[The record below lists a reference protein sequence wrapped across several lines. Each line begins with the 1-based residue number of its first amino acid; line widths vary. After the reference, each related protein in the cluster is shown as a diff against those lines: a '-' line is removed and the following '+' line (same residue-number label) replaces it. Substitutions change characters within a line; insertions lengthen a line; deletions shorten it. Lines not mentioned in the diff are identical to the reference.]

1 MALSDQEQ
9 EKRARALRHAVAQ
22 QRLEGLDVPPAVLD
36 ELHRAVAGEMSI
48 AEGIA
53 NVYHRYGR
61 TPPDT
66 PRSDTGGQDGDT

>member
-1 MALSDQEQ
+1 MALTDQEQ
-9 EKRARALRHAVAQ
+9 EKRDRALRHAVAQ

-36 ELHRAVAGEMSI
+36 ELHRAVAGEMTA

-66 PRSDTGGQDGDT
+66 PQKQTGGHDGDT